1 VDGVQ
6 INQYDMGGKKQ
17 GYWEKYDEDNIE
29 KGNYVDGKEEG
40 IWEYFYPNGQLSMKG
55 SYKNGEYNGKWVFF
69 HEDGSLDQKGSF
81 KNGERYGE
89 WSWYENNLLHSKC
102 SFKNGKANGIWEFY
116 NEDGSLRSKSLYDN
130 GYLVKELPLN
140 ESIKASE
147 AHTEIGS
154 FRTLEDGKR
163 NIAWIQINTIPYKL
177 QKYIIDSSEKNNFG
191 AIRVLENPK
200 KPVIIYRQGYKE
212 QAEELYNIAK
222 KYNGYL
228 AWNASYEDSKRIGE
242 LLEYTPKDIEKYL
255 NKNYTDKKLNEGQVY
270 NYKLDKSHADPTQRR
285 IIYNFTNKNGYDFEV
300 IFYNL
305 GDNNWE
311 REYSTNQ
318 GLAVLNANDAYNIL
332 ETITN
337 ITLDFIERYEPNN
350 ITIFHIKKN
359 KEESGDPRKPSKRA
373 LINKKYLEPAINK
386 LDDYYYKLLG
396 STSYISKI

>member
-1 VDGVQ
+1 MKIIITEEQ
-6 INQYDMGGKKQ
+6 KK
-17 GYWEKYDEDNIE
+17 KLFTLKRIT
-29 KGNYVDGKEEG
+29 
-40 IWEYFYPNGQLSMKG
+40 
-55 SYKNGEYNGKWVFF
+55 
-69 HEDGSLDQKGSF
+69 
-81 KNGERYGE
+81 
-89 WSWYENNLLHSKC
+89 
-102 SFKNGKANGIWEFY
+102 
-116 NEDGSLRSKSLYDN
+116 
-130 GYLVKELPLN
+130 

-163 NIAWIQINTIPYKL
+163 NIAWVQINIVPYKL
-177 QKYIIDSSEKNNFG
+177 QKYIIDSSERNDFG
-191 AIRVLENPK
+191 VIRVLENPN

-270 NYKLDKSHADPTQRR
+270 NYKLDKSHADPTERK
-285 IIYNFTNKNGYDFEV
+285 IIYHFTNKNGYDFEV

-311 REYSTNQ
+311 REYSTSK

-337 ITLDFIERYEPNN
+337 ITLDFIERYEPDN
-350 ITIFHIKKN
+350 ITIFHIKK
-359 KEESGDPRKPSKRA
+359 KKESGDTTKPSKRA